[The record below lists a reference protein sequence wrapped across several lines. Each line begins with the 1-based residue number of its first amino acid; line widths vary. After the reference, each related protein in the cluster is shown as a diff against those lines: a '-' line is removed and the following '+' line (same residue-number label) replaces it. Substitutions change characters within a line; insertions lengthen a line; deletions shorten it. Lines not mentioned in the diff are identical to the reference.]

1 MSSSSTSSSTGKSGT
16 KRKTASSSS
25 SKIGEMMRFKRKQP
39 DKNLISTANKPA
51 VDYDES
57 DDPINY
63 QIAQGGGVAS
73 PLETRYESSPQ
84 YYPNYDP
91 DPSSVGDVPMQ
102 INGNGNGNRM
112 DVDVVR
118 NTVVGVGNNAVV
130 LVKPPTMNQIG
141 MLHDNVRD
149 IQLAINIITEYM
161 NALQRNISTTTT
173 MTTKQYFTFYEE
185 QVNKLDYKDIMVSIL
200 NNNTVNRENFYA
212 LSNMFYNYYINLFDN
227 IIPLAHVIVN
237 VNYTH
242 GKTRI
247 TSSITGFINSCAHYI
262 VSNIKQLFGEYHSQ
276 INIPDEYYRIVIDKQ
291 HCLTNL
297 YNFRL
302 NDLRSILF
310 IKHTGD
316 NDVNTFGSR
325 PAENSDDH
333 VISFP
338 IRVVYNLPNLKFE

>member
-1 MSSSSTSSSTGKSGT
+1 MSSSTGKSGM
-16 KRKTASSSS
+16 KRKTASSSSS

-39 DKNLISTANKPA
+39 DKNLISTANKPGGGGG
-51 VDYDES
+51 DEDN
-57 DDPINY
+57 DDDSINY
-63 QIAQGGGVAS
+63 QTTQGGF
-73 PLETRYESSPQ
+73 ETRYESSPQ

-91 DPSSVGDVPMQ
+91 DPSSSGDVTASSVAVAPT
-102 INGNGNGNRM
+102 NNNRM
-112 DVDVVR
+112 DVDVVK
-118 NTVVGVGNNAVV
+118 GGNNVV
-130 LVKPPTMNQIG
+130 ILVKPPTMNQIG

-161 NALQRNISTTTT
+161 NALQRNISTTVT
-173 MTTKQYFTFYEE
+173 MTTKQYFTFFEE
-185 QVNKLDYKDIMVSIL
+185 QINKLDYKDIMVSIL
-200 NNNTVNRENFYA
+200 NNNTVNRDNFYA
-212 LSNMFYNYYINLFDN
+212 LSNMFYNYYVNLFDN

-247 TSSITGFINSCAHYI
+247 SSSITSFINSCAHYV

-276 INIPDEYYRIVIDKQ
+276 INIPNDYYRIITDKQ

-302 NDLRSILF
+302 NDLRNILF
-310 IKHTGD
+310 IKHTRD

-325 PAENSDDH
+325 PAENTDDH

-338 IRVVYNLPNLKFE
+338 IRVVYNLPNLKFD

>member
-1 MSSSSTSSSTGKSGT
+1 MSSSSSSTGKSGM

-51 VDYDES
+51 GGGG
-57 DDPINY
+57 DDDNDDDSINY
-63 QIAQGGGVAS
+63 QTTQGGF
-73 PLETRYESSPQ
+73 ETRYESSPQ

-91 DPSSVGDVPMQ
+91 DPSSSGDVTASSVAVAPT
-102 INGNGNGNRM
+102 NNNRM
-112 DVDVVR
+112 DVDVVK
-118 NTVVGVGNNAVV
+118 GGNNVV
-130 LVKPPTMNQIG
+130 ILVKPPTMNQIG

-161 NALQRNISTTTT
+161 NALQRNISTTVT
-173 MTTKQYFTFYEE
+173 MTTKQYFTFFEE
-185 QVNKLDYKDIMVSIL
+185 QINKLDYKDIMVSIL
-200 NNNTVNRENFYA
+200 NNNTVNRDNFYA
-212 LSNMFYNYYINLFDN
+212 LSNMFYNYYVNLFDN

-247 TSSITGFINSCAHYI
+247 SSSITSFINSCAHYV

-276 INIPDEYYRIVIDKQ
+276 INIPNDYYRIITDKQ

-302 NDLRSILF
+302 NDLRNILF
-310 IKHTGD
+310 IKHTRD

-325 PAENSDDH
+325 PAENTDDH

-338 IRVVYNLPNLKFE
+338 IRVVYNLPNLKFD